1 MRKLTS
7 RGANV
12 LAQTLLQPGAS
23 DLTGSFRCAF
33 FYLEQNKHLSVSLLM
48 NINLTIGYISE
59 VSWKI

>member
-33 FYLEQNKHLSVSLLM
+33 FYSTL
-48 NINLTIGYISE
+48 I
-59 VSWKI
+59 KIL